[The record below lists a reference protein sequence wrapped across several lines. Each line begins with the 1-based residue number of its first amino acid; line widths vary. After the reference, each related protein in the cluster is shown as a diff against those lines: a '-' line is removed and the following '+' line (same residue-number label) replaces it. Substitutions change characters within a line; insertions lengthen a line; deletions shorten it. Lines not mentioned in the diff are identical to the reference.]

1 MKVLQ
6 IKDLKFSYDK
16 KNTIFSGLSFDVL
29 EGEYV
34 SLIGHNGSGKST
46 LAKLIIGLLEASEG
60 QIIVFDELLT
70 EESVYRIRQ
79 NVGIIFQNPDNQFIG
94 STVEDDIA
102 FGLENHLVPTSKM
115 DGIILEYATK
125 VGMEEFLKKEPTSLS
140 GGQKQRVAIAGVLAM
155 KPKLIIMDEST
166 SMLDPKGKREITEL
180 ILRLRKEDPTLT
192 ILSITHDIEEAY
204 LSDRVIVMN
213 KGKIMFNDSPL
224 NVFKHEEELLEMD
237 LDIPFVYK
245 LKKELERNNINV
257 YSNEEKEMVKE
268 LCQ

>member
-1 MKVLQ
+1 M
-6 IKDLKFSYDK
+6 
-16 KNTIFSGLSFDVL
+16 
-29 EGEYV
+29 
-34 SLIGHNGSGKST
+34 
-46 LAKLIIGLLEASEG
+46 
-60 QIIVFDELLT
+60 
-70 EESVYRIRQ
+70 
-79 NVGIIFQNPDNQFIG
+79 GIIFQNPDNQFIG

-102 FGLENHLVPTSKM
+102 LGLENHLVPTSKM
-115 DGIILEYATK
+115 DDIILEYATK

-213 KGKIMFNDSPL
+213 KGKIMFNDSPI

-245 LKKELERNNINV
+245 LKKELERNNLNV